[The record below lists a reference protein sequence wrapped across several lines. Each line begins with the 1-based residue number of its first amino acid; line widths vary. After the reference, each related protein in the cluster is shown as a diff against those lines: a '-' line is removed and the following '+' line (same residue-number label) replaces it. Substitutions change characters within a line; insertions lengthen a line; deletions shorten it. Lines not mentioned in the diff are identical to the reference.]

1 VEGTEQPAWTGGYEL
16 PVYPFV
22 PPPEL
27 AGVRRGRYPIVIV
40 GGGLSGLALG
50 CDLACRGIDSVLLD
64 EDDTIGVRGASSRGI
79 VYAQKTLEVFAR
91 LGTYP
96 RVKEKGVTWSV
107 GKTLAGDDVVY
118 SFNLQLES
126 ASEQPPFINL
136 QQFYIEWF
144 LVDRIRALGH
154 CDLRWKNRVTKVGQ
168 SADCATVAV
177 ETPAGPY
184 TLEAEWLVDATG
196 VNSAIRDGFGLE
208 THSARGADRWCIT
221 DVRFKERFP
230 AERWTWVEAPFNE
243 NRGVWQHLMGDDVW
257 RLDYQMDPGSDPE
270 YVSRRDVA
278 EARLRAH
285 LGHREF
291 ELVWVGPYSY
301 RAHLLDDFRHGRVF
315 FIGDAA
321 HVVGPF
327 GARGGNTG
335 IQDAFNLG
343 WKLAFVLKGEA
354 PRRLLD
360 TYSAERHAAARENL
374 EVTTR
379 TERFLS
385 PHSPAERTLRRAVIG
400 LAREHAFA
408 RPLVNSGRLS
418 VANPYPDSPA
428 VTGAGWSV
436 QNVPITLPGGAR
448 ASLVELAQQVGTAF
462 LGILYQPSRGHEL
475 GEFARIE
482 ATGLP
487 FRFFVCGPGGIGDPE
502 GKLKAVLKAEP
513 DTFALIRPDL
523 YLGALLPNATPS
535 AAEAALRKALCL

>member
-1 VEGTEQPAWTGGYEL
+1 MSTAGQPAASGGYEL

-27 AGVRRGRYPIVIV
+27 AGGARQRYPIVIA
-40 GGGLSGLALG
+40 GGGLSGLTLA
-50 CDLACRGIDSVLLD
+50 CDLAGRGIDCVLLD

-96 RVKEKGVTWSV
+96 RLKEKGVTWSV
-107 GKTLAGDDVVY
+107 GKTLAGNDVVY

-136 QQFYIEWF
+136 QQFYVEWF
-144 LVDRIRALGH
+144 LVDRIRELGG
-154 CDLRWKNRVTKVGQ
+154 CDLRWKNRVAKVEPA
-168 SADCATVAV
+168 ADGVAITVA
-177 ETPAGPY
+177 TPAGTY
-184 TLEAEWLVDATG
+184 QLEAEWLVDATG
-196 VNSAIRDGFGLE
+196 VNSVIRDGFGLE
-208 THSARGADRWCIT
+208 THAARGADRWCIT

-230 AERWTWVEAPFNE
+230 IERWTWIEAPFNE

-257 RLDYQMDPGSDPE
+257 RLDYQMDPDCDPE
-270 YVSRRDVA
+270 EVSRREVA
-278 EARLRAH
+278 EERLRAH
-285 LGHREF
+285 LGHRDF
-291 ELVWVGPYSY
+291 ELVWVGPYAY
-301 RAHLLDDFRHGRVF
+301 RAHLLDDFRHGRVI

-327 GARGGNTG
+327 GARGGNSG

-343 WKLAFVLKGEA
+343 WKFALVRKGLA
-354 PRRLLD
+354 PQRLLD
-360 TYSAERHAAARENL
+360 TYTAERHAAARENL

-379 TERFLS
+379 TERFIA
-385 PHSPAERTLRRAVIG
+385 PQSPAERLLRRAVMG

-418 VANPYPDSPA
+418 VANPYPDSPG
-428 VTGAGWSV
+428 VTAAGWSV

-448 ASLVELAQQVGTAF
+448 ANLVELARQAGTAF
-462 LGILYQPSRGHEL
+462 LGILYQPTRGHEL
-475 GEFARIE
+475 AEFARIE

-502 GKLKAVLKAEP
+502 EKLKAVLKAEP

-523 YLGALLPNATPS
+523 YLGARLPNATAP